1 MTAQIFAR
9 QLRRRVKRSRKQVE
23 GLGLLA
29 GESLDENLIRRFSRL
44 LFVRRFV
51 ITWLLLFVLLGGSV
65 IAQTVSLSSY
75 YKSAE
80 FLPGGVYTEG
90 ILGDFTNINPL
101 YATSLV
107 DTSLS
112 RLVFSSL
119 LTYND
124 NNQLAGDLA
133 QSWSVNSTGKIYTVD
148 LKPNLKWQDGQPLTA
163 SDVVFTYHTIQD
175 PDAESPLQSSW
186 QDVNIKATN
195 SSTVVFTLADPLSSF
210 PYSLTN
216 GIVPEHLLDNIP
228 MAEMR
233 SAAFNT
239 EQPVG
244 SGPFTWKSIAV
255 SGSTPATREEQIT
268 LVPSSDYYGSK
279 PKIDGFIVDAYH
291 DQNALIQAFK
301 QGDMDALVGLTSVP
315 SDLKGNKSLW
325 DYSFPL
331 TGADMVFYKTSSG
344 VLADQTVR
352 QALDKAINVNKIIE
366 GLNYPAIP
374 VREPLLAAQLGY
386 NPTYNQITDEP
397 TGAAQ
402 LLQQD
407 GWLVGNG
414 GIRYKD
420 GQPLT
425 FDLYAADDSESQYV
439 TQALKQQWLAVGVD
453 VHVVLEDDTDLQNT
467 VAFHTYDALL
477 YGISIG
483 VDPDVFVYWDSS
495 QANPQ
500 SSIWLNLSEYKS
512 SAADEALEGGRTVFD
527 PALRAAKY
535 QSFLQ
540 AWQTEA
546 PALGLYQPR
555 FLYITREPVAGLT
568 EHTINSAADRFDNVV
583 NWEILTGKVN
593 ES

>member
-414 GIRYKD
+414 AIRM
-420 GQPLT
+420 GN
-425 FDLYAADDSESQYV
+425 
-439 TQALKQQWLAVGVD
+439 
-453 VHVVLEDDTDLQNT
+453 H
-467 VAFHTYDALL
+467 
-477 YGISIG
+477 
-483 VDPDVFVYWDSS
+483 
-495 QANPQ
+495 
-500 SSIWLNLSEYKS
+500 
-512 SAADEALEGGRTVFD
+512 
-527 PALRAAKY
+527 
-535 QSFLQ
+535 
-540 AWQTEA
+540 
-546 PALGLYQPR
+546 
-555 FLYITREPVAGLT
+555 
-568 EHTINSAADRFDNVV
+568 
-583 NWEILTGKVN
+583 
-593 ES
+593 